1 MKQRRSE
8 DTVRKVL
15 NAAIG
20 LFIKE
25 GYHGASISNIAD
37 ATGLTKG
44 AIYFHFKSKDA
55 LMAAILEEFEK
66 LYLDRMIA
74 EVEVKQGN
82 AIDKI
87 KHYLKFTLN
96 FFPRQL
102 NLCFTHL
109 ATELY
114 AGGKKPDGIEKIYK
128 RYHDFIAKI
137 LEMGRQEGTFRKEID
152 PDILALNLIGA
163 LEGNLIQWKF
173 NMRKYRGDSFARS
186 FIKFYLH
193 GIRMPEEGKRGTLPR

>member
-1 MKQRRSE
+1 MKQQRSK
-8 DTVRKVL
+8 DTVRKML
-15 NAAIG
+15 NAAIE
-20 LFIKE
+20 LFVKE
-25 GYHGASISNIAD
+25 GYHGASIADIAD

-44 AIYFHFKSKDA
+44 AIYFHFESKDA

-74 EVEVKQGN
+74 EVEAKDGN
-82 AIDKI
+82 ALDKI
-87 KHYLKFTLN
+87 KHYLKFTVN

-109 ATELY
+109 ATELN
-114 AGGKKPDGIEKIYK
+114 AGGKKPGGIDRIYK
-128 RYHDFIAKI
+128 RYHDFLARI
-137 LEMGRQEGTFRKEID
+137 LEQGRKEGTLRDDFD

-173 NMRKYRGDSFARS
+173 NMRKYRGDDFAGSFV
-186 FIKFYLH
+186 KFYLY
-193 GIRMPEEGKRGTLPR
+193 GIEKPKKGKRGPVSA